1 MLHVWKALIKTNL
14 HRDENSF
21 RIIKNK
27 NVVPIISI
35 QISRQGIIFTI
46 SFLNIFPLTYT
57 IQILQIGCEAFVSRL
72 FKVRAEVVESH

>member
-14 HRDENSF
+14 HRDKNSF